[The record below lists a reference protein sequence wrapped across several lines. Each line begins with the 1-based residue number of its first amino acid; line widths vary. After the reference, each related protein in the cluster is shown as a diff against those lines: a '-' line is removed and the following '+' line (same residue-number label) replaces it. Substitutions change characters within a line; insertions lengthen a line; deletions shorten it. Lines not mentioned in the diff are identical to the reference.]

1 MEIPSPRTSNRDA
14 AITDLS
20 ASLHEVGDL
29 HAQLPAKPGLYAWW
43 ADADVLAEF
52 PGSPHPHA
60 IGYRL
65 LYVGIASNLR
75 RRILHNHLRRSGSST
90 LRRTL
95 AGLLM
100 ARKGYQT
107 RRTDRVVL
115 TDSDE
120 TRLTAWMD
128 THLRLSWSEHPN
140 PRQGEQAI
148 IEKLTP
154 PLNVD
159 HTKGPYATRSRQR
172 ATPTMR
178 ALQSP
183 DPQSHNRIRTRT
195 LVKLPLHFAAHRC
208 VDGPHEPGVPGRRAS
223 GHRWWPRSVRTAWCR
238 SRCRSIRP
246 LLKASGR

>member
-1 MEIPSPRTSNRDA
+1 MTSSYITSWDVTPGPSNPQRADAVSPRSGMMLGMEIPSPRTSNRDA
-14 AITDLS
+14 SITDLS

-60 IGYRL
+60 IGYRQ

-75 RRILHNHLRRSGSST
+75 RRILQNHLRRSGTST

-115 TDSDE
+115 TDPDE

-140 PRQGEQAI
+140 PRQVEQAI

-159 HTKGPYATRSRQR
+159 HTKGPLHDAVKAARDSYYAS
-172 ATPTMR
+172 APK
-178 ALQSP
+178 P
-183 DPQSHNRIRTRT
+183 
-195 LVKLPLHFAAHRC
+195 
-208 VDGPHEPGVPGRRAS
+208 
-223 GHRWWPRSVRTAWCR
+223 
-238 SRCRSIRP
+238 
-246 LLKASGR
+246 